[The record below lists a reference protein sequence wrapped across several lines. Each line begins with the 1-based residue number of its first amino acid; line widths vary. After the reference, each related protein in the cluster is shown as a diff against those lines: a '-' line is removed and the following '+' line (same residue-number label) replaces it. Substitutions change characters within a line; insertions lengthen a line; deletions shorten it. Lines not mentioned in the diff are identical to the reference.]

1 MLGEAKESR
10 AGSEQGGLVDLRG
23 HKSCDQSFKGG
34 AVTDR
39 DSNMRN
45 MCKKKSQKVMGG
57 GALSVRR
64 LSRGGVMQRE
74 TLNMEVRPVI

>member
-1 MLGEAKESR
+1 MFIGLGKQSWV
-10 AGSEQGGLVDLRG
+10 EQGGLVDLRG

-34 AVTDR
+34 AVTDH

-45 MCKKKSQKVMGG
+45 MCKKSHRKSSGG

-64 LSRGGVMQRE
+64 LSRGGVLQKE

>member
-1 MLGEAKESR
+1 M
-10 AGSEQGGLVDLRG
+10 DLRG

-34 AVTDR
+34 AVTDH

-45 MCKKKSQKVMGG
+45 MCKKSHRKSLGG

-64 LSRGGVMQRE
+64 LSRGGVLQRE
-74 TLNMEVRPVI
+74 TLNMEVGPVI